1 MPEIPTEAIS
11 FLMPVCNEEQVIG
24 AVVDEWRRDVLSH
37 LAQPYEW
44 IFDDCS
50 DDGTTDILAQLSRE
64 DPSVRVIRSQ
74 RDGFFNAATRLYQA
88 ARYPVVFFTDSDGQ
102 YIPQEFWRLTPYLA
116 DHDIVHGAKVGRK
129 DPLYRLAA
137 SRVFNALVRMRFHT
151 QMSDVN
157 SAFRLVR
164 RSVLEQLLPKVRHL
178 PTLLNAE
185 LLLRAEREGYRI
197 QVVPVGHRPRR
208 VGRSRGL
215 PTRSFLRECWRAS
228 RGLRRLEDEYR

>member
-1 MPEIPTEAIS
+1 MREIPTEPIS
-11 FLMPVCNEEQVIG
+11 FLMPVCNEEPVIRE
-24 AVVDEWRRDVLSH
+24 VIDEWRRDVLCH
-37 LAQPYEW
+37 LTHPYEW

-50 DDGTTDILAQLSRE
+50 SDGTTEILSQLCQE
-64 DPSVRVIRSQ
+64 NPAVRVIRSE
-74 RDGFFNAATRLYQA
+74 RDGFFNAAMRLYRA
-88 ARYPVVFFTDSDGQ
+88 AQYPVVFFTDSDGQ
-102 YIPQEFWRLTPYLA
+102 YIPDEFWRLTPYLA

-137 SRVFNALVRMRFHT
+137 SGAFNALARMRFRT
-151 QMSDVN
+151 QMADMN

-178 PTLLNAE
+178 PMLLNAE
-185 LLLRAEREGYRI
+185 MLLRAEREGFRI

-208 VGRSRGL
+208 AGRSRGL
-215 PTRSFLRECWRAS
+215 PTCSFLRECWRAA

>member
-1 MPEIPTEAIS
+1 MREIPTEAIS

-24 AVVDEWRRDVLSH
+24 EVIDEWRRDVLSH
-37 LAQPYEW
+37 LTQPYEW

-50 DDGTTDILAQLSRE
+50 TDGTTSILTQLSRE
-64 DPSVRVIRSQ
+64 DPSVRVIRSN
-74 RDGFFNAATRLYQA
+74 RDGFFSSAMRLYRA
-88 ARYPVVFFTDSDGQ
+88 ARYSVVFFTDSDGQ
-102 YIPQEFWRLTPYLA
+102 YIPEEFWRLTPHLA

-137 SRVFNALVRMRFHT
+137 SGLFNTLVRMRFRT
-151 QMSDVN
+151 QMADVN

-164 RSVLEQLLPKVRHL
+164 RSVLEQLLPKVRHI

-185 LLLRAEREGYRI
+185 MLLRAEREGFRI

-215 PTRSFLRECWRAS
+215 PTWSFLGECWKAA